1 MVTWTAGWRAS
12 KLVDYPT
19 AISDAVLAAAGFMAL
34 ALLMALTKLAL
45 SRRPHHSGEPV
56 LDAPSDQAR

>member
-1 MVTWTAGWRAS
+1 
-12 KLVDYPT
+12 VDYPT

-45 SRRPHHSGEPV
+45 SRAA
-56 LDAPSDQAR
+56 APQR